1 MQVITSKK
9 HINRMR
15 AFQDMPTL
23 KQSLKDIANLIS
35 DNILKLQ
42 QNLCFMKN
50 NYLTVTEIK
59 VVE

>member
-1 MQVITSKK
+1 
-9 HINRMR
+9 MR

-42 QNLCFMKN
+42 QNLRFMKN